1 MLTLRLHNEEGMLMS
16 NRKLPAIDVECP
28 ELLLLWDYD
37 KNIGISPSDIS
48 SGSNKKVWWKCQN
61 LHGWLSTPHNMKKSR
76 ACPYCSGGRILAGYN
91 DLLTINPG
99 LIDEWDYKE
108 NKGIDP
114 HTIGPNSNIKVAW
127 VCKKGHHWRA
137 VVSQRNRG
145 IGCPICSNKLIVP
158 GVNDFATVHPE
169 LLAEWNYKKNVG
181 ISPDSVPPSGAKK
194 VWWIC
199 SKGHEYQATLNKR
212 HNGTGCPYCCGNK
225 LLPGFN
231 DLQTI
236 YPEIAASWDY
246 VKNGELKPNGIT
258 AHNNTRI
265 WWRCE
270 RGHSWRTSVDNR
282 AKGKGCPHCSG
293 RIITSGS
300 NDFSSLHPAIAAEW
314 DYKKN
319 KTDPTTI
326 GGKSAIYAW
335 WLCQICG
342 YSWRASVSNRVAGT
356 GCPKCARRTHSSFPE
371 QAVFYYIQK
380 AYPDAINGYKELFDN
395 QKELDIYIPSMK
407 IAIEYDGK
415 AWHKGSKNHE
425 KEKAKYESC
434 VKAGITLIRIKENI
448 ENEDEKTCDI
458 LITSRYDYNHYT
470 TLQDVLI
477 ELSKYIPLSGDY
489 NIERDRNEIWE
500 GYYSVLKKNSL
511 IECYPRIAGE
521 WHPNRNGIVL
531 PQMMTASSTEKV
543 WWQCEKG
550 HEWFARISDRVK
562 GNNCPYCSN
571 KKLLV
576 GYNDL
581 ETVYP
586 DLAKEWDTEKNKGV
600 RACDIITGSSK
611 KYWWKCQRNH
621 SWETYVYSR
630 TAGRGC
636 PYCSGRY
643 AITGE
648 TDLQTLR
655 PDVATDWDYI
665 KNETG
670 PDEWT
675 VGSGKKAWWKCKN
688 GHERLTSIYERV
700 KSNGC
705 PECRRIKKTRI
716 NTN

>member
-1 MLTLRLHNEEGMLMS
+1 MS

-28 ELLLLWDYD
+28 ELLVLWDYE
-37 KNIGISPSDIS
+37 KNTGISPSDIS

-61 LHGWLSTPHNMKKSR
+61 SHSWLSTPHNMKKSKG
-76 ACPYCSGGRILAGYN
+76 CPYCSGGRILAGYN
-91 DLLTINPG
+91 DLLTINPK

-114 HTIGPNSNIKVAW
+114 YTIGPNSNVKVAW
-127 VCKKGHHWRA
+127 VCKKGHRWKA

-145 IGCPICSNKLIVP
+145 VGCPVCSNKLIIP

-169 LLAEWNYKKNVG
+169 LLTEWNYKKNVE

-236 YPEIAASWDY
+236 YPVIAASWDY
-246 VKNGELKPNGIT
+246 EKNGKLQPNAIT

-270 RGHSWRTSVDNR
+270 NGHSWRTSVDNR

-314 DYKKN
+314 DYEKN

-326 GGKSAIYAW
+326 GGKSAVYAW
-335 WLCQICG
+335 WRCQMCG

-356 GCPKCARRTHSSFPE
+356 GCPKCAKRTHSSFPE
-371 QAVFYYIQK
+371 QAVFYYVRK
-380 AYPDAINGYKELFDN
+380 TYPDAINGYKELFDN
-395 QKELDIYIPSMK
+395 QMELDIYIPSQK
-407 IAIEYDGK
+407 TAIEYDGK

-425 KEKAKYESC
+425 KEIIKYKSC
-434 VKAGITLIRIKENI
+434 VKAGITLIRIKEKI
-448 ENEDEKTCDI
+448 ERADESTCDV
-458 LITSRYDYNHYT
+458 LIPSQYDYNHHT
-470 TLQDVLI
+470 TLRDALT
-477 ELSKYIPLSGDY
+477 ELSKYILLPNDV

-500 GYYSVLKKNSL
+500 GYYSILKKNSL
-511 IECYPRIAGE
+511 IECHPGIAGE
-521 WHPNRNGIVL
+521 WHPSRNGFVL

-543 WWQCEKG
+543 WWQCPKG
-550 HEWFARISDRVK
+550 HEWLARISDRVK

-600 RACDIITGSSK
+600 RACDIITGSGK

-621 SWETYVYSR
+621 SWKTYVYSR

-655 PDVATDWDYI
+655 PDIATDWDYK
-665 KNETG
+665 KNETR

-688 GHERLTSIYERV
+688 GHEKLTSIYERV

-705 PECRRIKKTRI
+705 PECRKTKE
-716 NTN
+716 